1 MANTYRS
8 RPDSHPNAEDIRL
21 ARLVEPSAASL
32 PERTIDEWDAADTVQ
47 RLLALDDEARA
58 HMTLEEYSE
67 SNARFD
73 AALALHEE
81 RALARYRAL
90 HNRTDSDFN
99 EESTD
104 IRARPLDS
112 QFGSDGN
119 QYNPYAPHTSEEFL
133 LQEIKAGR
141 MDPEM
146 MDSPQHPTN
155 GAQSP
160 LSGHGPGPSLART
173 NAEGHVLW
181 MPRGHRP
188 TFRQG
193 VNSSGIPVDIS
204 DPHGASWFQHPYDG
218 STAGEDLD
226 EKDCANVYPAM
237 LPFLDTGGSL
247 GRSHSLYYNTPDPV
261 LPNQERP
268 FGAQR
273 SLNSSLVSP
282 SLNEIL
288 ALGVPRQSSPA
299 STGRERKRLAK
310 PSLVV
315 KLKTESAQNASKAP
329 ASLRRGRSD
338 ASSSSESSSA
348 ADSTQ
353 NLHPFNLRSRGST
366 GTSSTNAMSRAGWEP
381 HPVRRQTRRAEAIQS
396 SHRKRRR
403 DAASLQDLAAGLSQ
417 GKQRH
422 IVD

>member
-1 MANTYRS
+1 MS
-8 RPDSHPNAEDIRL
+8 P
-21 ARLVEPSAASL
+21 
-32 PERTIDEWDAADTVQ
+32 
-47 RLLALDDEARA
+47 
-58 HMTLEEYSE
+58 EEYSE
-67 SNARFD
+67 LNARLD
-73 AALALHEE
+73 AALALQEE

-90 HNRTDSDFN
+90 HNRTDSDDN

-104 IRARPLDS
+104 IRAHPLDS

-133 LQEIKAGR
+133 LQEIEAGR

-146 MDSPQHPTN
+146 MNSTQHPSN
-155 GAQSP
+155 IAQSP
-160 LSGHGPGPSLART
+160 LPGHGLSPSLARA
-173 NAEGHVLW
+173 NAESRVLW
-181 MPRGHRP
+181 VPPGHRP
-188 TFRQG
+188 TSRQG
-193 VNSSGIPVDIS
+193 LNSPGVPDDQS
-204 DPHGASWFQHPYDG
+204 DPHGASWFQYPYDG
-218 STAGEDLD
+218 STAAEDLD
-226 EKDCANVYPAM
+226 LEECASLYPAM
-237 LPFLDTGGSL
+237 LPYIDTGGSL
-247 GRSHSLYYNTPDPV
+247 GHSQSPYYITPDPV

-273 SLNSSLVSP
+273 PLNSSLVSP

-315 KLKTESAQNASKAP
+315 KLKTDSPQNGSQAP

-348 ADSTQ
+348 ANNIQ
-353 NLHPFNLRSRGST
+353 NLQPFNLRSRGST
-366 GTSSTNAMSRAGWEP
+366 GMSSTNAMSRAGWEP

-403 DAASLQDLAAGLSQ
+403 DAASFQDLAAGLSQ
-417 GKQRH
+417 GKQTTLIRLAYPY
-422 IVD
+422 

>member
-1 MANTYRS
+1 MANTYRG
-8 RPDSHPNAEDIRL
+8 RPDSHPNAEEIRL
-21 ARLVEPSAASL
+21 ARLAEPPAATL
-32 PERTIDEWDAADTVQ
+32 FERSVDEWDAADTVQ
-47 RLLALDDEARA
+47 RLLELDDEARA
-58 HMTLEEYSE
+58 HMTPEEYSE

-90 HNRTDSDFN
+90 HSRTDSGVN

-119 QYNPYAPHTSEEFL
+119 QYNPYAPHTSEEYL
-133 LQEIKAGR
+133 VQEIRAGR

-146 MDSPQHPTN
+146 MNSPQHPST
-155 GAQSP
+155 GTQSP
-160 LSGHGPGPSLART
+160 LSGHGPGPSLARA
-173 NAEGHVLW
+173 NAEGHVMW
-181 MPRGHRP
+181 MPPGHRP

-193 VNSSGIPVDIS
+193 VNSPRVPIDLS
-204 DPHGASWFQHPYDG
+204 DPPGSSWFQHPDDG
-218 STAGEDLD
+218 STAAEDLD
-226 EKDCANVYPAM
+226 EEESANVYPAM
-237 LPFLDTGGSL
+237 LPYLDTGGSL
-247 GRSHSLYYNTPDPV
+247 GGSYSPYYITPDPV
-261 LPNQERP
+261 LPNQERS

-273 SLNSSLVSP
+273 PLNSSLVSP

-315 KLKTESAQNASKAP
+315 KLKTDSAQNASQAP

-348 ADSTQ
+348 AHSSQ
-353 NLHPFNLRSRGST
+353 NMHSFNLRSRGST
-366 GTSSTNAMSRAGWEP
+366 GMSSTNAMSRVGWG
-381 HPVRRQTRRAEAIQS
+381 RQTRRAEAIHS

-417 GKQRH
+417 GKQQH
-422 IVD
+422 TLD

>member
-1 MANTYRS
+1 MANTYRG

-21 ARLVEPSAASL
+21 ARLAEPPAANF
-32 PERTIDEWDAADTVQ
+32 PERSIDEWDAADTVQ
-47 RLLALDDEARA
+47 RLLELDDEARA
-58 HMTLEEYSE
+58 HMTPEEYSE

-81 RALARYRAL
+81 RALARYPAL
-90 HNRTDSDFN
+90 HNRTDSGVN

-141 MDPEM
+141 MDPLM
-146 MDSPQHPTN
+146 MNTPQHPSN

-160 LSGHGPGPSLART
+160 LSGHGPGPSLARA
-173 NAEGHVLW
+173 NAEGHALW
-181 MPRGHRP
+181 MPPGHRP
-188 TFRQG
+188 TSRQG
-193 VNSSGIPVDIS
+193 VHSPGVPVNLS
-204 DPHGASWFQHPYDG
+204 DPNGASWFQHPYDG
-218 STAGEDLD
+218 STDAEDLD
-226 EKDCANVYPAM
+226 EEECAIVYPAM
-237 LPFLDTGGSL
+237 LPHLDTGGSL
-247 GRSHSLYYNTPDPV
+247 GRSHSPYYITPDPA

-268 FGAQR
+268 FSAQR
-273 SLNSSLVSP
+273 PLNSSLVSP

-315 KLKTESAQNASKAP
+315 KLKTDSAQNASQAP

-348 ADSTQ
+348 APSTQ
-353 NLHPFNLRSRGST
+353 NLHPFNLRSRVSAGMGSA
-366 GTSSTNAMSRAGWEP
+366 NAMSRAGWEP

-422 IVD
+422 ILD